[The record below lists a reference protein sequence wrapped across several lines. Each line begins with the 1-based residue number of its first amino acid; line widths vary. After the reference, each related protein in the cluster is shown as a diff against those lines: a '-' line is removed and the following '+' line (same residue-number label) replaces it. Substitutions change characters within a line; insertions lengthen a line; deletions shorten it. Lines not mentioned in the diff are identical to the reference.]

1 KTALMLILAD
11 DWGSHSLI
19 ESLLAAGADVDLKD
33 KDGYSALNYAIK
45 NDNFWYPGLFAK
57 SKQKDRYSGPVLID
71 LIKMISDFK
80 RDHQNSV
87 TPQFFLRRI
96 KDLLAVGINV
106 NGQDEKGKTAL
117 MAAASEGNIEL

>member
-1 KTALMLILAD
+1 
-11 DWGSHSLI
+11 
-19 ESLLAAGADVDLKD
+19 
-33 KDGYSALNYAIK
+33 
-45 NDNFWYPGLFAK
+45 
-57 SKQKDRYSGPVLID
+57 D

-87 TPQFFLRRI
+87 TQQFFLRRI

-117 MAAASEGNIEL
+117 MAAASEGNIEIVKIVLKQGDDVRLRDNENRSALEYADEENQEIILILKTAMEN